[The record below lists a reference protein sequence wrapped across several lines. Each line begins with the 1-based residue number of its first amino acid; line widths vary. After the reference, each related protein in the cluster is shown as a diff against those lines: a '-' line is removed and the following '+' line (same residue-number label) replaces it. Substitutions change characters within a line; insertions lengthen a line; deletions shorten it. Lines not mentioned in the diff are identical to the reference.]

1 MTATT
6 IDDVQREHI
15 RMLHD
20 RNGGNLTRRAFVD
33 DAADENS
40 PLHPLLEW
48 NDAVAGD
55 QYRLIQAGTIIR
67 NVEYTYVTEKHV
79 TVAPVYMKNP
89 DERSGY
95 TTVAALRTDEDRARS
110 ALIAEF
116 IAVRGRLVRARSIA
130 RVLDLES
137 EIDALLTGV
146 VEIQR
151 RFDQPS
157 MSQ

>member
-1 MTATT
+1 MPNVDSKQQAR
-6 IDDVQREHI
+6 IKE
-15 RMLHD
+15 LHD
-20 RNGGNLTRRAFVD
+20 AGGGNLTGRAFVD
-33 DAADENS
+33 DATPETS

-48 NDAVAGD
+48 DNEICGD
-55 QYRLIQAGTIIR
+55 EYRLSQARAIIR
-67 NVEYTYVTEKHV
+67 SVHITYVTEKYV

-95 TTVAALRTDEDRARS
+95 TTLAALRTDEDRARE
-110 ALIAEF
+110 ALISEF

-146 VEIQR
+146 AEIQR
-151 RFDQPS
+151 RFDPPS